1 MKVLLVG
8 KDWIKVQKILNRQEN
23 RRYRMPRRTKSLLSG
38 ILKCSNCGSCL
49 RPKQSKND
57 NGKRFYYKCELKERS
72 NGHRCNIKNLN
83 GNDIDKIVLQ
93 KVKELIAPNSEIYKA
108 LKDIV
113 NLVDNE
119 EVERKSKIDRLKNIL
134 NKNDREIKSLVEK
147 MIYVDP
153 NNVKYLSDK
162 ITELKN
168 SNIEIEKEMEKLN
181 ITKNQICDKETAK
194 YILHIIDNHFDNFEK
209 LDVLEQRDLI
219 KLLVDSVVTDGENL
233 TINLFGVNNNDSLPT
248 GVYRK

>member
-83 GNDIDKIVLQ
+83 CNDIDKIVLQ
-93 KVKELIAPNSEIYKA
+93 KVK
-108 LKDIV
+108 
-113 NLVDNE
+113 
-119 EVERKSKIDRLKNIL
+119 
-134 NKNDREIKSLVEK
+134 
-147 MIYVDP
+147 
-153 NNVKYLSDK
+153 
-162 ITELKN
+162 
-168 SNIEIEKEMEKLN
+168 
-181 ITKNQICDKETAK
+181 
-194 YILHIIDNHFDNFEK
+194 
-209 LDVLEQRDLI
+209 
-219 KLLVDSVVTDGENL
+219 
-233 TINLFGVNNNDSLPT
+233 
-248 GVYRK
+248 